1 MMNNEKLQLLREL
14 VRSGNTAGIAELFR
28 REIELDRNN
37 LQTYQV
43 FTDVYLKYFDR
54 KSALE
59 AITLMGKLP
68 RQAINYDQLR
78 KIHDYYKSTG
88 CFDIAMLTAK
98 VMRMAAGNDPQRLV
112 QAGTELGSLRLHD
125 EALKC
130 FEKLVKKKPDDP
142 VANFLMG
149 TAQNSCNKPAGAETS
164 FKRCISLNSAFYP
177 AYLSLSQLKKQR
189 DSSNHLDSLKKRLKE
204 SNGDPAASRFLNFA
218 LAKELDDLGRSDE
231 SFACLSAANDVVRL
245 AQPYDHS
252 IEQDTFEKV
261 VACYT
266 KLKARGV
273 TGNDSSAPVFI
284 VGMPRSGTTLVERVL
299 AASDSVYAGGE
310 LHDFIGQFV
319 YQYGLLPE
327 RQNLPAIFGKAHQ
340 FDYRKIG
347 KGYVDS
353 VLSRSS
359 GRPVFTDK
367 MPFNFR
373 YLGFIRAALPNCKII
388 HIQRSSQAT
397 LLSNY
402 QQNYRAGINLWS
414 YDKAAA
420 RKYFE
425 LYQDYMNYW
434 KAEIP
439 NGFLNIQYEELVQ
452 DFEAVSRKLYEYCGI
467 EWTDECLRF
476 NEINVHSGTQSS
488 AQVRQPI
495 YTTSLNKW
503 KDYSAHLSEW
513 SDLGS

>member
-1 MMNNEKLQLLREL
+1 MFLPRIFQISDSSTVLETTPEFESGEDARTPSPRFASGAEMM
-14 VRSGNTAGIAELFR
+14 F
-28 REIELDRNN
+28 
-37 LQTYQV
+37 
-43 FTDVYLKYFDR
+43 F
-54 KSALE
+54 SALNRD
-59 AITLMGKLP
+59 GP
-68 RQAINYDQLR
+68 
-78 KIHDYYKSTG
+78 S
-88 CFDIAMLTAK
+88 
-98 VMRMAAGNDPQRLV
+98 RMAAGNDPQRLV

-149 TAQNSCNKPAGAETS
+149 TAQNSCNKPGAAETS

-231 SFACLSAANDVVRL
+231 SFACLSVANDVVRL

-340 FDYRKIG
+340 FDYRKIHD
-347 KGYVDS
+347 KDNFSYVFCQIYF
-353 VLSRSS
+353 LHN
-359 GRPVFTDK
+359 
-367 MPFNFR
+367 NF
-373 YLGFIRAALPNCKII
+373 
-388 HIQRSSQAT
+388 
-397 LLSNY
+397 
-402 QQNYRAGINLWS
+402 
-414 YDKAAA
+414 
-420 RKYFE
+420 
-425 LYQDYMNYW
+425 
-434 KAEIP
+434 
-439 NGFLNIQYEELVQ
+439 EE
-452 DFEAVSRKLYEYCGI
+452 
-467 EWTDECLRF
+467 
-476 NEINVHSGTQSS
+476 
-488 AQVRQPI
+488 
-495 YTTSLNKW
+495 
-503 KDYSAHLSEW
+503 
-513 SDLGS
+513 